1 MLRKIAPKKWLDLGP
16 RLVHGEYMA
25 VYTPVT
31 EIELKDF
38 LSAYDLGAL
47 RAFDGIE
54 AGVSNTNYFVTTDA
68 GRYVLTL
75 FEPHRVKAEDIPFFI
90 HYSSTLEQAGVPCPK
105 TLLRRDGKSI
115 SLLCNRPAA
124 LFSVL
129 DGAGSTA
136 GTLTPSMCEQAGAV
150 LAKMHLAAGNIH
162 EVAINHFGL
171 NRWKLWVGDLD
182 ASMDRIA
189 PGLHDFA
196 RTELGWVSMRWPSK
210 LPSGAIHA
218 DYFPDNVFFKDGNVS
233 GVIDF
238 HFVCTDLFAYD
249 LAIALN
255 AWSFDQ
261 DNVFQSARFA
271 GMMRGY
277 NSVRPLGAE
286 EQNALPVLLRAAAL
300 RFLLSRIEEKL
311 NWNPGDFMVPHDP
324 MVFESRLRH
333 FQSEKIAA

>member
-1 MLRKIAPKKWLDLGP
+1 
-16 RLVHGEYMA
+16 MA

-38 LSAYDLGAL
+38 LSAYDLGGL

-75 FEPHRVKAEDIPFFI
+75 FEPHRVRPEDIPYFI

-105 TLLRRDGKSI
+105 TLLRRDGKSVS
-115 SLLCNRPAA
+115 SLCGRPAA
-124 LFSVL
+124 FFSVL
-129 DGAGSTA
+129 EGDGATTA
-136 GTLTPSMCEQAGAV
+136 SLTPDACEKAGAV

-162 EVAINHFGL
+162 ETALNHFGM
-171 NRWKLWVGDLD
+171 NRWTLWVGDLG

-189 PGLHDFA
+189 PGLYDFA
-196 RTELGWVSMRWPSK
+196 RTELDWVSSRWPSN
-210 LPSGAIHA
+210 LPSGTIHA
-218 DYFPDNVFFKDGNVS
+218 DYFPDNVFFKDENVS

-249 LAIALN
+249 LAIAIN
-255 AWSFDQ
+255 AWCFDK
-261 DNVFQSARFA
+261 DNKFQPSRFSAI
-271 GMMRGY
+271 MRGY
-277 NSVRPLGAE
+277 NSVRQLSQAE
-286 EQNALPVLLRAAAL
+286 LDALPVLLRAASL

-311 NWNPGDFMVPHDP
+311 NWTPGDFMVPHDP